1 MSAADN
7 VTDEVVGVDDE
18 TDFVQV
24 NDDNQSVVEEPLST
38 NEDSI
43 VSSSPGTLTD
53 LRNEI
58 NDAADEYNLTRD
70 YVFSSS
76 DMNSGIMSGKYIT
89 ILSGKNITINGNG
102 HYIQGKNEY
111 VTTFEDL
118 GKKVVLNNITFKKIG
133 SGVRLFGT
141 NSVLC
146 NCNFIDCENVD
157 KYPCVV
163 ISNSLVEN
171 CTFINC
177 KSTYDEYN
185 YMSEIFNSG
194 GVIYAY
200 KYFNINNCTFIN
212 CMSFHINEDTTYSRA
227 YGGAIYCQDTGNIT
241 NCKFDK
247 CSAET
252 DVLAASYAYGGAIY
266 CYSGFNN
273 IVNCSFTDC
282 YAQSEYHS
290 YGGAIYLDYHV
301 ITDYGDLDYHND
313 GHCIIENCNF
323 TNSQTRC
330 LKGDDSDGGAIYSF
344 APTLTLANCLFNNC
358 DSNYG
363 GAIYL
368 KSNSDHDTIAN
379 IKNSEFNGNSA
390 KVAGAIY
397 ENNNGT
403 MVKMCKFINN
413 TATNDAGALYM
424 FRDYEYLSDCT
435 FINNTASNNGAA
447 IMWKVNG
454 GSIISSIFVNN
465 TANKDSGIFVEGGNT
480 IVKDSLLFSNN
491 KNPIICSDL
500 YTVTANY
507 NWWGNTIHNYNQ
519 QPTVPARIN
528 VKNWLFMNFTVDTNS
543 LKVGEI
549 ATITCDLTHLTT
561 SNGVITKHDAIDLPI
576 INLIVLTDNTFDTSK
591 NMMGGLCEAKYVA
604 THIPT
609 GNLTIKYNTIEETF
623 YFTIEKAEIQLNI
636 SNSAILN
643 GNLLVTAPNNATGIV
658 HIVINNNDHSA
669 NMANGSARVS
679 INDLPLGRFLATTS
693 FESDSYIVNTF
704 NSYIDIKSSIDAN
717 NLTKTQDSATKFQAT
732 FYDFDGNVLKNTKV
746 TFMLN
751 GRLQTSTTDN
761 NGVASL
767 DINFSPNTYEITS
780 LNPATDETKINE
792 ITITASGGSSTDNN
806 NTPGEN
812 TDNNST
818 SSGNT
823 NGTNSSGNS
832 NSTSNNPK
840 PITDNQITIPSLDS
854 GSGTI
859 KLPNDA
865 SGTITLDIAG
875 KPYYFTVVNG
885 VCNVKLSELDNGV
898 YGYILIYSGDAKYA
912 SFTKT
917 GSIKVDKTPETP
929 VDNKTN
935 TTENTQENTT
945 VVDNSKIAASN
956 VNVVYSS
963 GSYYTIT
970 VYGTNGEL
978 ADGVNVKIS
987 GKISKSLTTSNG
999 IAKFKITQV
1008 PGTYKITISALG
1020 KSVTKTITVKKA
1032 TPKLTAK
1039 AKAFK
1044 KSVKNKNYVVTL
1056 KTNQNK
1062 VMKNTK
1068 LTLKVNGKTYSA
1080 TTNAKGQATFKITK
1094 LTKKGKF
1101 NAVVTYKGNAYYNKL
1116 SKKVQ
1121 IKIN

>member
-1 MSAADN
+1 MLFVVLCVVSTVNATDN
-7 VTDEVVGVDDE
+7 VTDDVVNVNDE
-18 TDFVQV
+18 TDFVQAN
-24 NDDNQSVVEEPLST
+24 NDDQSVSEEPLTT
-38 NEDSI
+38 NEEDIISA
-43 VSSSPGTLTD
+43 SFGTFAD
-53 LRNEI
+53 LNNEI
-58 NDAADEYNLTRD
+58 ENATGELNLTRN
-70 YVFSSS
+70 YVYSNS
-76 DMNSGIMSGKYIT
+76 DDDFWISIDNE
-89 ILSGKNITINGNG
+89 ITINGNG
-102 HYIQGKNEY
+102 FLIDANNAQMVGVG
-111 VTTFEDL
+111 VTSYN
-118 GKKVVLNNITFKKIG
+118 VVLKNIVFVNF
-133 SGVRLFGT
+133 SGYYLGGAISWAGGNGT
-141 NSVLC
+141 LINCSFE
-146 NCNFIDCENVD
+146 NCNIDTLTD
-157 KYPCVV
+157 Y
-163 ISNSLVEN
+163 STTSLRGGGAVYWSGDNGKMINCSFEN
-171 CTFINC
+171 CKVLASKLMRIT
-177 KSTYDEYN
+177 
-185 YMSEIFNSG
+185 G
-194 GVIYAY
+194 
-200 KYFNINNCTFIN
+200 
-212 CMSFHINEDTTYSRA
+212 A
-227 YGGAIYCQDTGNIT
+227 YGGAVYWRGDNGELI
-241 NCKFDK
+241 
-247 CSAET
+247 
-252 DVLAASYAYGGAIY
+252 
-266 CYSGFNN
+266 
-273 IVNCSFTDC
+273 NCSFENC
-282 YAQSEYHS
+282 GCSENFGYS
-290 YGGAIYLDYHV
+290 YGGAIYFGYWSEEYSDAMENV
-301 ITDYGDLDYHND
+301 IN
-313 GHCIIENCNF
+313 CRFENNF
-323 TNSQTRC
+323 AQN
-330 LKGDDSDGGAIYSF
+330 GGAISSRLGSTKIENTIFINNTAEYS
-344 APTLTLANCLFNNC
+344 A
-358 DSNYG
+358 

-368 KSNSDHDTIAN
+368 INNEVGAFAN
-379 IKNSEFNGNSA
+379 IKNCEFINNSA
-390 KVAGAIY
+390 NVAGAIY

-403 MVKMCKFINN
+403 TVIGCKFINN
-413 TATNDAGALYM
+413 KATNDAGALYL
-424 FRDYEYLSDCT
+424 FRDYEQLSDCT
-435 FINNTASNNGAA
+435 FINNKAGNNGAA
-447 IMWKVNG
+447 ILWKGNG
-454 GSIISSIFVNN
+454 GSILSSVFVNN
-465 TANKDSGIFVEGGNT
+465 SATKDTGIYINGANN
-480 IVKDSLLFSNN
+480 IVKDSALFSNN
-491 KNPIICSDL
+491 QNQIIYADG
-500 YTVTANY
+500 YTVTANS

-519 QPTVPARIN
+519 QPNVPAKIN
-528 VKNWLFMNFTVDTNS
+528 VKNWLFMNYTVDTNF
-543 LKVGEI
+543 LKIGDI
-549 ATITCDLTHLTT
+549 ATIRCDLTNLVNY
-561 SNGVITKHDAIDLPI
+561 NGIVSKYDAIDLPL
-576 INLIVLTDNTFDTSK
+576 NLIALPDNNVETSIT
-591 NMMGGLCEAKYVA
+591 MICGVCEAKYVA
-604 THIPT
+604 THTPT
-609 GNLTIKYNTIEETF
+609 GNLTVKFNNIEETF
-623 YFTIEKAEIQLNI
+623 YFTIEKAELQLNI
-636 SNSAILN
+636 SDSAILK

-658 HIVINNNDHSA
+658 QMVINNKEYSA
-669 NMANGSARVS
+669 NMTNGSARVS
-679 INDLPLGRFLATTS
+679 INDLPLGRYLATTS
-693 FESDSYIVNTF
+693 FESDLYVVNTF

-865 SGTITLDIAG
+865 MGTITLDIAG

-956 VNVVYSS
+956 VNVLYTA
-963 GSYYTIT
+963 GSYYTIK
-970 VYGTNGEL
+970 VYGKDGEL

-999 IAKFKITQV
+999 VAKFKVTQV
-1008 PGTYKITISALG
+1008 PGTYMITISALG
-1020 KSVTKTITVKKA
+1020 KSVSKTITVKKA

-1062 VMKNTK
+1062 VMKKAK

-1101 NAVVTYKGNAYYNKL
+1101 TGTIAYKGNAYYNKL
-1116 SKKVQ
+1116 SKKVKIT
-1121 IKIN
+1121 IK